1 MALMPESDF
10 SRGGAPDL
18 ARQELATRLLD
29 GKRYLIGGGWFA
41 AGVHVRRDSVLM
53 FGHGVRIGPAAQADF
68 AEDLLAPFSARM
80 SGQCE

>member
-1 MALMPESDF
+1 MALMPGSDF

-68 AEDLLAPFSARM
+68 AAPFSARM